1 MAKDGPGGE
10 KTEKPTPQKLKKA
23 RKDGQVPRT
32 VELGTWLGVAAASFL
47 LPMMVRSSFEG
58 AQRLFLQIGAIAR
71 HPEAAAISSLLG
83 DALSAFLTAVV
94 PLAAGILIVGVLSA
108 ASQGGIVFSAKPFKP
123 TASKLNPVP
132 GIKRMFGGH
141 GLWET
146 TKALIKTG
154 AIGVAIVLTVDR
166 ARTLVASSGSM
177 PLSAVAGVFTDSA
190 LLMLRVAALTGL
202 VLAVADY
209 MVVRMQSMKKLKMSH
224 YEIKQE
230 HKQQEGD
237 PHVKGQRRSAMLASA
252 RNRMMT
258 DVTTADVLLTN
269 PTHVA
274 VALKYD
280 AAYGAPRV
288 VAKGAGEVARKLREL
303 AAEAN
308 VPMVQDIPLAR
319 ALHGSCELGQEIP
332 PQLFTAVARV
342 LAFVMHLGAQGIRGG
357 VHRPGFTA
365 PDTSGLPV
373 AGRRRT
379 ADPEAATATTAA

>member
-1 MAKDGPGGE
+1 MAKEGPGGE
-10 KTEKPTPQKLKKA
+10 KTEKPTPERLKKA
-23 RKDGQVPRT
+23 RRDGDVPRT
-32 VELGTWLGVAAASFL
+32 QELGTWLGVVTASFL
-47 LPMMVRSSFEG
+47 LPFVAGRSFDG
-58 AQRLFLQIGAIAR
+58 AQRLFVQIGAVAR
-71 HPEAAAISSLLG
+71 RPEISSIEVLLG
-83 DALSAFLTAVV
+83 EALTAFLTAVL
-94 PLAAGILIVGVLSA
+94 PMAAAIMVVGVLAS
-108 ASQGGIVFSAKPFKP
+108 ASQGGIVFSAKPMAPKL
-123 TASKLNPVP
+123 SKLNPFP
-132 GIKRMFGGH
+132 GFKRMFGGH

-146 TKALIKTG
+146 TKALVKTA
-154 AIGVAIVLTVDR
+154 AIGVTIVLTIDK

-177 PLSAVAGVFTDSA
+177 PLSAVASVFTDSA
-190 LLMLRVAALTGL
+190 LLMLRVAAMTGL

-209 MVVRMQSMKKLKMSH
+209 MVVRMQSRKKLKMSL

-237 PHVKGQRRSAMLASA
+237 PHVKGQRRSAMLAAA

-280 AAYGAPRV
+280 AAFGAPRV

-303 AAEAN
+303 AAASN

-319 ALHGSCELGQEIP
+319 ALHGSCELGQEVP

-357 VHRPGFTA
+357 VHRPGFSA
-365 PDTSGLPV
+365 PDTTGLPV
-373 AGRRRT
+373 AGRRRAPA
-379 ADPEAATATTAA
+379 ADPADATAA